1 MPQVALTDRFA
12 AAAKPDATGRT
23 DYFDAGIKGL
33 ALRVATGGRKA
44 WNYLFTSPKDGKR
57 ARLTLGTYP
66 ATSLAT
72 ARTKALE
79 AKGHVEAGKDPR
91 DVFAAQE
98 AAAVTVKGI
107 VESYLAKHARPNLR
121 TAKAIERRLTKN
133 VVPVI
138 GSVKIAE
145 LHRRDVNRVVDPVLA
160 RNKPIEASRVFEDLR
175 AVLRW
180 AVKRGDLDFNPMEGM
195 SKPRGSSPK
204 ERVLSDDEMR
214 TLWTGLASTL
224 PRRKTC
230 QWIIKLLLVTGQ
242 RVGEVAGMRRDELDF
257 EARTWSLPG
266 ARTKNGHPHLVPLS
280 DMAVEIIEEALADAD
295 ARARKRLD
303 DPEALSIFVFPWDG
317 GALTPHA
324 VAQAVGR
331 RAQLGMP
338 AWTAHDLRRTVLTQM
353 GKLGIPPLVRGHVA
367 NHRTITKAGVT
378 LGVYD
383 QWSYDGE
390 KRQALDL
397 WADRLQAIIAGQ
409 GADVVALKA
418 RA

>member
-12 AAAKPDATGRT
+12 AAAKSPDGAQT
-23 DYFDAGIKGL
+23 DYFDAGTKGL
-33 ALRVATGGRKA
+33 ALRVASGGRKS
-44 WNYLFTSPKDGKR
+44 WTFIFTSPKDGKR

-72 ARTKALE
+72 ARTLALE
-79 AKGHVEAGKDPR
+79 AKGHVEAGNDPR
-91 DVFAAQE
+91 DVLASQE
-98 AAAVTVKGI
+98 AAAVTVKAI

-121 TAKAIERRLTKN
+121 TAAAIERRLNKN

-138 GSVKIAE
+138 GAVKIAE
-145 LHRRDVNRVVDPVLA
+145 MHRRDVNRVVDPILA
-160 RNKPIEASRVFEDLR
+160 RERPVEASRVFEDLR

-214 TLWTGLASTL
+214 KLWTGLDTAL
-224 PRRKTC
+224 PRRKAC

-242 RVGEVAGMRRDELDF
+242 RVGEVAGMRRDELDLD
-257 EARTWSLPG
+257 ARTWSLPG
-266 ARTKNGHPHLVPLS
+266 SRTKNGHPHLVPLS
-280 DMAVEIIEEALADAD
+280 DLAVEIIEEALADAD
-295 ARARKRLD
+295 ARQRKRLD
-303 DPEALSIFVFPWDG
+303 DPDAVSIFVFPWGD

-338 AWTAHDLRRTVLTQM
+338 AWTAHDLRRTALTQM

-383 QWSYDGE
+383 QWSYEGE
-390 KRQALDL
+390 KREALDM

-409 GADVVALKA
+409 GAEVVPMRKGA
-418 RA
+418 